1 MVPHH
6 MAVMV
11 SASSACLHGCATA
24 TPLKSVLFTLAGPGV
39 VLLEKILLLAVN
51 GLPQT
56 KEPPF
61 VYFPGPIDRIF
72 VFPFSVLF
80 TRPEKSQGVGIAV
93 LSSAEL

>member
-1 MVPHH
+1 

-39 VLLEKILLLAVN
+39 VLLERILLLAGN
-51 GLPQT
+51 GLPRQ
-56 KEPPF
+56 KSHLLSISLAQLIEF
-61 VYFPGPIDRIF
+61 LS
-72 VFPFSVLF
+72 FPFSVLS

-93 LSSAEL
+93 SSSAELW